1 MESQSNNIPDVV
13 KTDEKGQRFAESTC
27 ISDVE
32 RESISKSRFA
42 RKAESKSRR
51 TVNLFNQW
59 LRNSQGNYGHRKD
72 IFEKPKGFCWPW
84 KSKLLIVCFHNWV
97 SQRKWWGIPWQH
109 PLWYYISIKTDFVR
123 MEDMWPWWMILNLK
137 ECGKCYIK
145 KKWKIKFFC
154 YWNWEKAV
162 GDYIRGWWRWY
173 VGKEYTWHRYK
184 WETLCFCLNLNLLC
198 GEGPK
203 GRYGE
208 NSQLKLGKEKDFWNI
223 ERMFRNVILVELIIG
238 DWKVSRLFKHIK
250 TWRHQTDEL
259 F

>member
-1 MESQSNNIPDVV
+1 MKRVNVSQNLHVFQTLSV
-13 KTDEKGQRFAESTC
+13 KAFPNEDLQEKQSQNLDGQLIFLTSGCEIVREITD
-27 ISDVE
+27 
-32 RESISKSRFA
+32 
-42 RKAESKSRR
+42 
-51 TVNLFNQW
+51 
-59 LRNSQGNYGHRKD
+59 KD

-137 ECGKCYIK
+137 ECGKCYI